1 MPLPACIAIDGPAA
15 VGKST
20 VGRIVARSLGCHFID
35 TGEMY
40 RALTWLA
47 RREGI
52 ALDDAT
58 ALGKLASEARMDLP
72 AQPGAAQSSVL
83 INGIDVTDEIHSPEV
98 ELSVSHISTLS
109 AVRQAMVVK
118 QRSMA
123 GQEQVVMAGRDIGT
137 VVLPQAGLK
146 VFLVA
151 PLNERARRRYVEQQ
165 DKGTGATY
173 EAILTDLER
182 RDRIDVD
189 RPVSP
194 LRPAVDARVI
204 DTEGLSP
211 AQVADA
217 VVKLAKEVD
226 CR

>member
-1 MPLPACIAIDGPAA
+1 MPIPTCIAIDGPAA

-20 VGRIVARSLGCHFID
+20 VGRIVARNLGRQFID

-52 ALDDAT
+52 AVDDAI
-58 ALGKLASEARMDLP
+58 ALGKLTGEATIDLP
-72 AQPGAAQSSVL
+72 AQPDTAHCSVL

-98 ELSVSHISTLS
+98 ELSVSFISRVS
-109 AVRQAMVVK
+109 AVRQAMVAK

-123 GQEQVVMAGRDIGT
+123 GQQQVVMAGRDIGT

-146 VFLVA
+146 VFLMA

-165 DKGTGATY
+165 GNGTKTTY
-173 EAILTDLER
+173 EAILDDLER
-182 RDRIDVD
+182 RDKIDVD
-189 RPVSP
+189 RPISP

-217 VVKLAKEVD
+217 ILMQAKEVD
-226 CR
+226 

>member
-1 MPLPACIAIDGPAA
+1 LPACIAIDGPAA

-20 VGRIVARSLGCHFID
+20 VGRIVARNLGRQFID

-52 ALDDAT
+52 AVDDAT

-72 AQPGAAQSSVL
+72 AQPDTARCSVL

-98 ELSVSHISTLS
+98 ELSVSQISGVS
-109 AVRQAMVVK
+109 EVRQAMVVK

-123 GQEQVVMAGRDIGT
+123 RQQQVVMSGRDIGT

-146 VFLVA
+146 VFLMA

-165 DKGTGATY
+165 DKGTEATY
-173 EAILTDLER
+173 EAIIDDLER

-189 RPVSP
+189 RPLSP

-204 DTEGLSP
+204 DTEGLS
-211 AQVADA
+211 ARQVADA
-217 VVKLAKEVD
+217 IVKLAKEVD